1 VRCLHGI
8 SAFTRRLILQLLL
21 EGEKVLISVT
31 SEAPMKMSASATDN
45 MPSMLL
51 HPAHSLGHYH
61 QLLYLSTQATI
72 ADILQQVSGMFTLQ
86 FILKYSKLY

>member
-21 EGEKVLISVT
+21 EGEKVLVSVT
-31 SEAPMKMSASATDN
+31 SEAPMKISATATDHN

-72 ADILQQVSGMFTLQ
+72 ADILQQVSGIFTLQ
-86 FILKYSKLY
+86 Y